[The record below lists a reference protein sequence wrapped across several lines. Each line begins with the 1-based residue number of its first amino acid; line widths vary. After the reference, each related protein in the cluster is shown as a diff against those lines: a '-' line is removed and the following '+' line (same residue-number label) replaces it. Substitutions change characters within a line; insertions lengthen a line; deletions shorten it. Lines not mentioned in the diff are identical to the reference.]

1 MRTLRWAVLLA
12 GSFGL
17 GGCPRQT
24 EEQGG
29 AACMKVGQT
38 CKLSQGLLGVCT
50 EAAPGSCD
58 REPCLVCM
66 GQH

>member
-1 MRTLRWAVLLA
+1 MRTLGWAVLLA
-12 GSFGL
+12 GSLGL
-17 GGCPRQT
+17 GCPKQA
-24 EEQGG
+24 EEQSGG
-29 AACMKVGQT
+29 TCAKVGQT

-58 REPCLVCM
+58 REPCLICM